1 MRSCLPRTLPTFLM
15 LFWTNTTVLSKIVK
29 EIRKSDRFKNAAKS
43 IFKKDNPEMNLDSAL
58 EEWQKNINEHT
69 TEMSSFFPK
78 EEARQ
83 EVLHSEKSPDSSNT
97 KRELENMERKIKQM
111 EKNINNEDD
120 NYSFK
125 LREKDAMID
134 TLAKKFKLQ
143 EKQLLLYREEQ
154 FM

>member
-1 MRSCLPRTLPTFLM
+1 
-15 LFWTNTTVLSKIVK
+15 
-29 EIRKSDRFKNAAKS
+29 
-43 IFKKDNPEMNLDSAL
+43 
-58 EEWQKNINEHT
+58 
-69 TEMSSFFPK
+69 
-78 EEARQ
+78 
-83 EVLHSEKSPDSSNT
+83 
-97 KRELENMERKIKQM
+97 MERKIKQM